1 MYLQYSGSFL
11 GEEDWTPEISIFYI
25 FRLFFDTLNH
35 NETTNTFSGFC
46 LG

>member
-25 FRLFFDTLNH
+25 FRHFSDTLNQ
-35 NETTNTFSGFC
+35 NEITKTVVPFC